1 MLGRLFRSGD
11 HPSGGFARSLQFPDS
26 AFRSSLPAATG
37 PTVFTSSVA
46 NSPPSLPVRVA
57 PPGHLQTWPRDF
69 ELPGRL
75 VLWGREVEGS
85 GQDGVANSSAPG
97 VTWNQC
103 PPREG
108 PTPFW
113 QDTQPLSV
121 FCTLRSR
128 LSSAGRPAAAGRR
141 APARSQQK
149 EIPCGSRTRGRG
161 SPASSVRPAVQWGAA
176 AARDRPLEHRTCL
189 RPTTGLSEAWTEIS
203 R

>member
-1 MLGRLFRSGD
+1 M
-11 HPSGGFARSLQFPDS
+11 QFPDS

-57 PPGHLQTWPRDF
+57 RPGHLQTWPGDF

-176 AARDRPLEHRTCL
+176 ATRDRPLEHRTCL